1 MAFKKKDKN
10 RIVKTKRTAS
20 TELNDGKFERLAA
33 VDIDAKRLKNEMSLY
48 VFVLRSMLF
57 DDDLKKDYKFV
68 ESEYMT
74 EWDKQNL
81 FYMVQRKKER

>member
-20 TELNDGKFERLAA
+20 TQLNDGKFERLAA
-33 VDIDAKRLKNEMSLY
+33 IDLDAKRLKNEMSLY

-57 DDDLKKDYKFV
+57 DDDLKKDYKFF
-68 ESEYMT
+68 ESEYLN
-74 EWDKQNL
+74 EWESKIL
-81 FYMVQRKKER
+81 FTW